1 MKTRIISL
9 QLMKKYFLAGLICLS
24 SHTWVEAQNGNYTM
38 GARSAAIGGSS
49 ITLGDEWALFNNIG
63 GLAHFQEKSI
73 FTSFKN
79 KYGISEFTSLA
90 LGGTYPVLGGTA
102 GLGMFRFGDDLYNE
116 QRLNLG
122 FSNQFGIVSLG
133 LNVSYY
139 QLNIEGAGSRK
150 TAMIDFG
157 GRAQLTEQLFFGA
170 HVSNL
175 NQAKLSTI
183 SDERIPT
190 IMKTGLSYRPS
201 QDLMINTEV
210 EKEIDQEAVLKL
222 GLEYKILD
230 NLSLRTGFNTK
241 PFESSFG
248 LGFYPGKLKAD
259 YSYNNNPDLGGI
271 HEISIGYIFSD

>member
-1 MKTRIISL
+1 MKRHLSL
-9 QLMKKYFLAGLICLS
+9 WLFSLMIGLS
-24 SHTWVEAQNGNYTM
+24 ANAQNGNYSM
-38 GARSAAIGGSS
+38 GARAAAIGGASV
-49 ITLGDEWALFNNIG
+49 TVGDEWSLFNNIG
-63 GLAHFQEKSI
+63 GLANFSEKAI

-90 LGGTYPVLGGTA
+90 LGAAYPMVGGTA

-122 FSNQFGIVSLG
+122 YSNQFGIVSLG

-150 TAMIDFG
+150 TVMIDFG
-157 GRAQLTEQLFFGA
+157 GRAKLTDHLYFGA

-201 QDLMINTEV
+201 SDLMLNAEV
-210 EKEIDQEAVLKL
+210 EKVVDQDAVLKI
-222 GLEYKILD
+222 GLEYQILD
-230 NLSLRTGFNTK
+230 QLSLRTGFHTH

-248 LGFYPGKLKAD
+248 LGFHPGKLKAD
-259 YSYNNNPDLGGI
+259 YAYNNNPDLGGI
-271 HEISIGYIFSD
+271 HEISLGYSFGE

>member
-1 MKTRIISL
+1 M
-9 QLMKKYFLAGLICLS
+9 LAGIIFMIQTTS
-24 SHTWVEAQNGNYTM
+24 TYAQNGDYSM
-38 GARSAAIGGSS
+38 GARSSAIGGASVT
-49 ITLGDEWALFNNIG
+49 IGDEWSLFNNIG
-63 GLAHFQEKSI
+63 GLANFQEKSI

-90 LGGTYPVLGGTA
+90 IGGTYPLLGGTF
-102 GLGMFRFGDDLYNE
+102 GLGMFRFGDNLYNE

-133 LNVSYY
+133 LNVSYF

-150 TAMIDFG
+150 TMLIDFG
-157 GRAQLTEQLFFGA
+157 GRAQLTDQLYFGA

-175 NQAKLSTI
+175 NQAKLSTVT
-183 SDERIPT
+183 DERIPT
-190 IMKTGLSYRPS
+190 RMKTGLSYRPS
-201 QDLMINTEV
+201 GDLMINLEV
-210 EKEIDQEAVLKL
+210 EKEVDLDAVLRL
-222 GLEYKILD
+222 GLEYKILE
-230 NLSLRTGFNTK
+230 NFSLRTGFKTQ

-271 HEISIGYIFSD
+271 HEISIGYLFQ

>member
-1 MKTRIISL
+1 
-9 QLMKKYFLAGLICLS
+9 MKKLILLGLIYIFIQPES
-24 SHTWVEAQNGNYTM
+24 QAQNGNYAM
-38 GARSAAIGGSS
+38 GARSAAIGGTSV
-49 ITLGDEWALFNNIG
+49 TLGDEWSLFNNIG
-63 GLAHFQEKSI
+63 GLANFQEKAI

-90 LGGTYPVLGGTA
+90 LGAAYPILGGTA

-157 GRAQLTEQLFFGA
+157 GRAELTEQLYFGA

-175 NQAKLSTI
+175 NQAKLSTVT
-183 SDERIPT
+183 DERIPT

-201 QDLMINTEV
+201 MDLMLNAEV
-210 EKEIDQEAVLKL
+210 EKEVDKDAVLRL
-222 GLEYKILD
+222 GLEYKILE
-230 NLSLRTGFNTK
+230 NLSLRTGFKTK

-271 HEISIGYIFSD
+271 HEISIGYILSD

>member
-1 MKTRIISL
+1 
-9 QLMKKYFLAGLICLS
+9 MKKLILTCFIYW
-24 SHTWVEAQNGNYTM
+24 TVQIVVIAQNGNYGM
-38 GARSAAIGGSS
+38 GARSAGIGGAS
-49 ITLGDEWALFNNIG
+49 ITLGDEWSLFNNIG
-63 GLAHFQEKSI
+63 GLANFQEKSI

-90 LGGTYPVLGGTA
+90 LGGTYPALGGTA
-102 GLGMFRFGDDLYNE
+102 GLGMFRFGDNLYNE

-139 QLNIEGAGSRK
+139 QLNIEGSGSRK
-150 TAMIDFG
+150 TMMFDFG
-157 GRAQLTEQLFFGA
+157 GRAKLTEQLFFGA

-175 NQAKLSTI
+175 NQAKLSTVT
-183 SDERIPT
+183 DERIPT

-201 QDLMINTEV
+201 LDLMLNVEV
-210 EKEIDQEAVLKL
+210 EKEVDEEATFRL

-230 NLSLRTGFNTK
+230 NLSLRTGFRTQ

-271 HEISIGYIFSD
+271 HEISVGYIFND